1 MTIIKL
7 VLALFLS
14 FLPGYFGRMFSPT
27 AGLSFWYSTLN
38 KSVLN
43 PPAWVFPVAW
53 NLLYLALGVALFL
66 VLMQGWKKYKN
77 SIAPFTIHM
86 ILNGL
91 WSFLF
96 FGLHMP
102 IAGMINIIALIIV
115 GVWMYKEFSR
125 VSKPAGYL
133 VWPYIAWLCF
143 ALYLNSM
150 IVFLN

>member
-1 MTIIKL
+1 MTILKL
-7 VLALFLS
+7 ALALFLS
-14 FLPGYFGRMFSPT
+14 FIPGFFGKMFSP
-27 AGLSFWYSTLN
+27 GSNPGFWYDTLN

-43 PPAWVFPVAW
+43 PPAWVFPVVW
-53 NLLYLALGVALFL
+53 NLIFLALGVALFL
-66 VLMQGWKKYKN
+66 ILMKGWKKSKKPLF
-77 SIAPFTIHM
+77 IFIIHM

-102 IAGMINIIALIIV
+102 VAGMLNIIALIV
-115 GVWMYKEFSR
+115 VAYWMYKEFYR
-125 VSKPAGYL
+125 VNKPAGYL

-150 IVFLN
+150 VVFLN